1 MATRKRNQNKAPA
14 DREFYDDASYY
25 RRREYSEGDAYGFD
39 RHGAS
44 GRSAARGANQYSRYN
59 ADAYAS
65 RFDPAVNEDPQ
76 PRSFRRGPS
85 ARNAGGGKAGD
96 GARGYAAPS
105 DGYRDD
111 GYQGYSRDSYG
122 QRASCYSARRKRRA
136 RIKIALIVLALI
148 LVAGAGSAFAYI
160 KAIDR
165 NLSEGLDPQLKN
177 VLVST
182 NMKKEPFYMLLL
194 GTDAS
199 LERKNDETYAEVF
212 RTDTILLTRI
222 DPVEQKVTLV
232 SMPRDTMIDMG
243 ENGTQKLNAAY
254 AIGGASAAVTEVS
267 DLSGV
272 GISHFCL
279 IDMDGLTSVV
289 DALGGIEVDVPM
301 EIDDEDA
308 GGHLDAGLQTLNGE
322 QALILCRSRNAF
334 EEYGAGDLYRAA
346 NQRLVLQ
353 AIASKIL
360 SSNPAT
366 IAKSVTAISEFVS
379 TDLSVGQIISL
390 AECFR
395 GIDVQES
402 IYTAS
407 MPTHSEY
414 IDELWYEVVDEKA
427 WKTMMDRVDSGLP
440 PSEESV
446 VDERAGVTLAN
457 SGDGVSGGSSQSDS
471 SDGSQPEGA
480 TARGGSV
487 CVRNG
492 TDVTGAG
499 SAAMAVLEEEGFTVL
514 DAADADATDYLTTLV
529 VYDDESFAAQAQ
541 ELADLL
547 GDSAE
552 AVQNDG
558 TYTLKGDILVVV
570 GADLAED
577 IAARGY
583 ALESG
588 AAAE

>member
-1 MATRKRNQNKAPA
+1 MATKRRNQNNEPA
-14 DREFYDDASYY
+14 DREFYDDASCY
-25 RRREYSEGDAYGFD
+25 RRREYGDGGAQGFD
-39 RHGAS
+39 PHGTP
-44 GRSAARGANQYSRYN
+44 GRSGARGANQYSRYN

-65 RFDPAVNEDPQ
+65 RFDPSVNEDPR
-76 PRSFRRGPS
+76 PHPFRRGSS
-85 ARNAGGGKAGD
+85 ARDASDGRVGGRD
-96 GARGYAAPS
+96 RGYS
-105 DGYRDD
+105 GSNDDYREDA
-111 GYQGYSRDSYG
+111 YQGYSRESYG
-122 QRASCYSARRKRRA
+122 QRAFRYSTRRKRKA
-136 RIKIALIVLALI
+136 RIRIALIVLALI

-160 KAIDR
+160 KSIDK

-177 VLVST
+177 VLVNT

-199 LERKNDETYAEVF
+199 LERKNDESYAEVF
-212 RTDTILLTRI
+212 RTDTILLTRV
-222 DPVEQKVTLV
+222 DPVEKKVTLV

-243 ENGTQKLNAAY
+243 EDGTQKLNAAY

-366 IAKSVTAISEFVS
+366 IAKSVTAVSEFVS

-390 AECFR
+390 AECFQ

-414 IDELWYEVVDEKA
+414 IDDLWYEVVDEKA
-427 WKTMMDRVDSGLP
+427 WEAMMDRVDSGLP

-457 SGDGVSGGSSQSDS
+457 SGDGKSGTSQSDS
-471 SDGSQPEGA
+471 SDGSQSEGA

-499 SAAMAVLEEEGFTVL
+499 SAAMAVLQEDGFTVL

-529 VYDDESFAAQAQ
+529 IYDDESFAAQAQ

-588 AAAE
+588 VAVE

>member
-1 MATRKRNQNKAPA
+1 M
-14 DREFYDDASYY
+14 
-25 RRREYSEGDAYGFD
+25 
-39 RHGAS
+39 
-44 GRSAARGANQYSRYN
+44 
-59 ADAYAS
+59 
-65 RFDPAVNEDPQ
+65 
-76 PRSFRRGPS
+76 
-85 ARNAGGGKAGD
+85 
-96 GARGYAAPS
+96 
-105 DGYRDD
+105 
-111 GYQGYSRDSYG
+111 
-122 QRASCYSARRKRRA
+122 
-136 RIKIALIVLALI
+136 LALI

-160 KAIDR
+160 KAIDK

-414 IDELWYEVVDEKA
+414 TDDLWYEVVDEKA
-427 WKTMMDRVDSGLP
+427 WKAMMDRVDSGLP

-457 SGDGVSGGSSQSDS
+457 SGDGDSGGSSQSDS

-492 TDVTGAG
+492 ADVTGAG
-499 SAAMAVLEEEGFTVL
+499 SAAMSVLEEEGFTVL

-588 AAAE
+588 VAAE